1 MLNYMDYSPKHIILS
16 VLLIIIIVMNLTM
29 QYNTDFI
36 DPNIWVGLII
46 IMIIYLFMQD
56 TVLGILGLLA
66 GYTMINHI
74 IQVKTTTSTF
84 EVIPSTKEDCSD
96 KDPVLS
102 QFPISLE
109 EEIVNNLKLVNPY
122 KDLTYN

>member
-1 MLNYMDYSPKHIILS
+1 MDYSPKHIILS
-16 VLLIIIIVMNLTM
+16 ILLIIIIVMNLTM

-36 DPNIWVGLII
+36 HPNIWIGLII
-46 IMIIYLFMQD
+46 IMIIYLFIQD

-66 GYTMINHI
+66 GYTMLNNI
-74 IQVKTTTSTF
+74 IQVKTSTSTID
-84 EVIPSTKEDCSD
+84 VIPSTTEDCAD

-122 KDLTYN
+122 KVLTYN